1 MPDPHPL
8 IAPLPLLLAWAW
20 HARSGQPCPADVPG
34 GLARAAGGLAKLLLL
49 AGPLEPVLE
58 LCLQALPAA
67 HTAWAAWMGLLA
79 FAGQLWLLLSGALDV
94 AIGLGRACG
103 RELPEM
109 LGNPFWADGFTA
121 FWSRWGRVLGGG
133 SASAGALAACTLVL
147 LSVVL
152 GRGWSPAMA
161 VWLGGHSLLLL
172 VERRGGGRSLW
183 PARLPRPLRIGLT
196 AALVSLSF
204 VLLYRPDLPAVAED
218 WRKMFLQPPETL
230 YSVFLNQRLMSPG
243 VCTLLWLA
251 FLTTVALPRLPVL
264 LALPG
269 WPRRPLRLALLLAGL
284 AALGQVWPGG
294 LPAAVRER
302 LVAARLRLLGEG
314 SEGVLAGRDGWLY
327 PLAELDRLTRRR
339 TQPGLQPRILDL
351 HRHVQDRGAASLVVI
366 VPDKLS
372 LYPAPVLPAKYEAPV
387 RPPGQAPAL
396 AELRAAGVALLDL
409 TEPFWLQLN
418 RRPAY
423 FRQDRHWTPEA
434 MKEAAWLTSRWV
446 RTTWS
451 QVVRDETPLIDA
463 TVLERQG
470 VGDLARALLP
480 QTAAA
485 HWPPETAQLVGLRGL
500 GDGREAPVLL
510 IGDGLLRVFD
520 APELSFGPA
529 PGEAVETGWPVQLGA
544 LLGRPLDTA
553 GSSAEPAE
561 LAARAAGKKLVIW
574 LVPAGEL

>member
-1 MPDPHPL
+1 M
-8 IAPLPLLLAWAW
+8 
-20 HARSGQPCPADVPG
+20 
-34 GLARAAGGLAKLLLL
+34 
-49 AGPLEPVLE
+49 
-58 LCLQALPAA
+58 
-67 HTAWAAWMGLLA
+67 
-79 FAGQLWLLLSGALDV
+79 
-94 AIGLGRACG
+94 
-103 RELPEM
+103 
-109 LGNPFWADGFTA
+109 
-121 FWSRWGRVLGGG
+121 
-133 SASAGALAACTLVL
+133 
-147 LSVVL
+147 
-152 GRGWSPAMA
+152 
-161 VWLGGHSLLLL
+161 
-172 VERRGGGRSLW
+172 
-183 PARLPRPLRIGLT
+183 
-196 AALVSLSF
+196 
-204 VLLYRPDLPAVAED
+204 
-218 WRKMFLQPPETL
+218 
-230 YSVFLNQRLMSPG
+230 
-243 VCTLLWLA
+243 
-251 FLTTVALPRLPVL
+251 

-327 PLAELDRLTRRR
+327 PVAELDRLTRRR
-339 TQPGLQPRILDL
+339 SQPGLQPRILDL

-366 VPDKLS
+366 VPDKLG

-434 MKEAAWLTSRWV
+434 MKEAAWLTSRQV
-446 RTTWS
+446 RTTWP

-463 TVLERQG
+463 TVIERQD